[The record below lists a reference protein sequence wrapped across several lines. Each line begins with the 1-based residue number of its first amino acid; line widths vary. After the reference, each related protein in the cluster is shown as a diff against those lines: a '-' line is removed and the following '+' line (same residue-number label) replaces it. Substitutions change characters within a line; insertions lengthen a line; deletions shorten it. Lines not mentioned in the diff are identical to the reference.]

1 MGLVS
6 PPSPHSSAH
15 MDSLLGAP
23 DSFPVSVVSPSTK
36 SHFFCE
42 VLLLFGIERCLSQN
56 LFMCIM
62 SFFFSNSIGSIWR
75 AELCL
80 QW

>member
-1 MGLVS
+1 
-6 PPSPHSSAH
+6 

-62 SFFFSNSIGSIWR
+62 SFFSNSIGSILR
-75 AELCL
+75 AELGL